1 MKKIKELKIKVTYTV
16 RLCDVEVSDE
26 VYEALGECYDK
37 GGDVPMP
44 DECTL
49 NGQEELACA
58 SEWLS
63 DNANESD
70 AMDWEFEI
78 EDFEEE

>member
-16 RLCDVEVSDE
+16 GLCDVEVSDK

-49 NGQEELACA
+49 NGEKELTCA

-63 DNANESD
+63 DNVNESD
-70 AMDWEFEI
+70 AMDWKFEI
-78 EDFEEE
+78 DDFQDK

>member
-1 MKKIKELKIKVTYTV
+1 MKKIKELKIKAIYTV
-16 RLCDVEVSDE
+16 ILCDVEVSDE

-44 DECTL
+44 DECTI
-49 NGQEELACA
+49 NGEEELASA
-58 SEWLS
+58 SEWLT
-63 DNANESD
+63 DNINESD
-70 AMDWEFEI
+70 AIDWEFEI